1 MNDAQ
6 LFWYGVGLALATS
19 GLIWVVVCAVA
30 AGLNVHERVRR
41 RERKSDR
48 LSAD

>member
-19 GLIWVVVCAVA
+19 SLVGVVVGAVA
-30 AGLNVHERVRR
+30 AGLKVHNEVRR
-41 RERKSDR
+41 RERKTNRAQTD
-48 LSAD
+48 

>member
-19 GLIWVVVCAVA
+19 SLIGLVVGAVA
-30 AGLNVHERVRR
+30 AGLKVYGEVRR